1 MSPLSIKGVPNTGKK
16 AVSVSSEVN
25 RTGKLILNYV
35 CLAYLY
41 LHVIRSAV
49 AMQCLHEID
58 TNKRTAILLQHNT
71 GRKISVLYSKI
82 SAEMAV

>member
-49 AMQCLHEID
+49 AMHEID
-58 TNKRTAILLQHNT
+58 MNKRTAILLQHNT

-82 SAEMAV
+82 SAEMVV

>member
-1 MSPLSIKGVPNTGKK
+1 MSPLSIKGVHNTGKK
-16 AVSVSSEVN
+16 VVSESRVVN

-49 AMQCLHEID
+49 AMHEID
-58 TNKRTAILLQHNT
+58 MNKRTAILLQHNT

-82 SAEMAV
+82 SAEMVV